1 MVEKARIVRSLG
13 ETKLALP
20 ELVNAGLAANDRA
33 KYLFTLLQ
41 SARAH
46 AERPAAA
53 FSPLAAERAQ
63 AGIDDMSLDAVVG
76 GAAAVAGGY
85 RVPEAG
91 RIVEDAWRDVALMLE
106 PIVSAGAEA
115 GTEAGAA
122 AFAARLERLS
132 DARPAATDDVLTGA
146 AIDAV
151 ISGRRE
157 QGDSLHLLVMDMHKA
172 LNGLQQRISSE
183 IIDGARAYDIADED
197 RPLIR
202 AFMRGVE
209 ETSRLRFD
217 HPGLGTTATR
227 TGERLVI
234 QNDIGTTD
242 AHVLVVHVQ
251 GMEVSVTYTD
261 VHLQRLLFFQGLF
274 GRHEVQWEDTRSRRD
289 AAVGEELYHLS
300 LGRYAAKDRDAL
312 EAFLAFL
319 GSRIVFLIDWNRAR
333 KRLRLFLSKK
343 DALDLLHWA
352 AAQNHGHMAF
362 LRCGGEQLVYDAI
375 EFAAHGQLR
384 VGQGLADLL
393 PRGKTADF
401 FRFVFRTCAEALLAG
416 RPESLI
422 LDEVRTE
429 LLNHVRTFRQGLLD
443 ITAEHAG
450 TVVEIASGIRDAM
463 LRMGRTDTGALLE
476 RNAEQAKRWES
487 HADELLNR
495 VRASSGQGDESAFFA
510 ELVSTADDIADD
522 LEEAA
527 FHLTLV
533 PALNLQGELR
543 RNMQRL
549 ADLLVQGGQEYI
561 KVIETARLVRRGG
574 QREDMQDFLEAI
586 HRIVAIE
593 HQTDESHRA
602 IKRALLAEGD
612 GAGHDARTIFVI
624 AEAARSL
631 ESAADDLMHTALLLR
646 DHVLRQVQVS

>member
-1 MVEKARIVRSLG
+1 MVEKARIVKSLG

-20 ELVNAGLAANDRA
+20 ELVNAGLAANDRV

-41 SARAH
+41 SAKAH
-46 AERPAAA
+46 ADNPLAA
-53 FSPLAAERAQ
+53 FSHLAAERIQ
-63 AGIDDMSLDAVVG
+63 AGIDDASLDEVVG
-76 GAAAVAGGY
+76 AAAAVAGGY
-85 RVPEAG
+85 RVPAAG
-91 RIVEDAWRDVALMLE
+91 RVVELAYRDVALMLE
-106 PIVSAGAEA
+106 PIASADGEP
-115 GTEAGAA
+115 GTGSEAA

-132 DARPAATDDVLTGA
+132 GGRPAAADDVISGA
-146 AIDAV
+146 AIDAM
-151 ISGRRE
+151 ISGRRD
-157 QGDSLHLLVMDMHKA
+157 QGDSLHVLVMDIHKA

-183 IIDGARAYDIADED
+183 LIDGARAYDIADGD
-197 RPLIR
+197 RALIR

-227 TGERLVI
+227 AGGRLVI

-242 AHVLVVHVQ
+242 AHVLVVHVE
-251 GMEVSVTYTD
+251 GMDVSVTYTD

-274 GRHEVQWEDTRSRRD
+274 GRHDMRWEDTRSRSD
-289 AAVGEELYHLS
+289 ASVGEELFHLS
-300 LGRYAAKDRDAL
+300 LGRYVAEDSGAL

-333 KRLRLFLSKK
+333 KRLRLFLSRK
-343 DALDLLHWA
+343 DTLDLLHWA
-352 AAQNHGHMAF
+352 AAHNHGHMAF
-362 LRCGGEQLVYDAI
+362 LRCGGEQLIYDAI

-384 VGQGLADLL
+384 FGQGLEELL
-393 PRGKTADF
+393 PRGKTTDF
-401 FRFVFRTCAEALLAG
+401 FRFVLRTCSEALTAG

-422 LDEVRTE
+422 VDEVRTE

-450 TVVEIASGIRDAM
+450 TVVEIASGIRDVL
-463 LRMGRTDTGALLE
+463 LRMGRTDNGPLLE
-476 RNAEQAKRWES
+476 RNAERAKQWES

-533 PALNLQGELR
+533 PALELQGEVR
-543 RNMQRL
+543 RNTQRL

-586 HRIVAIE
+586 HRIIAIE

-602 IKRALLAEGD
+602 IKRALLAD
-612 GAGHDARTIFVI
+612 GNDARTIFVI
-624 AEAARSL
+624 SETARSL